1 MNTVIRYV
9 VIAAINAIGCDD
21 ESNRMQ
27 HITNIIFICQ
37 FFNTG
42 ILLLLC
48 NANGEGQGIMAKVFT
63 KGYDTDFNQN
73 WFQTFG
79 DTIIG
84 AMVFNIWY
92 PFVGEILW
100 ATIRQAKRWVD
111 KSKSE
116 SENETACITQ

>member
-1 MNTVIRYV
+1 
-9 VIAAINAIGCDD
+9 
-21 ESNRMQ
+21 
-27 HITNIIFICQ
+27 
-37 FFNTG
+37 
-42 ILLLLC
+42 
-48 NANGEGQGIMAKVFT
+48 MAKVFT

-100 ATIRQAKRWVD
+100 ATIR
-111 KSKSE
+111 
-116 SENETACITQ
+116 